1 MAMAARIAA
10 RSVARPASQISR
22 AAEDS
27 FRVSSQRALML
38 AHLHRDNAEAAGLE
52 GFARKLSIMESAPP
66 DATPLRHRQHALG
79 VIATFL
85 KGLGEHSA
93 AKSYA
98 IESVQLVP
106 TPQVSE
112 QARGAPQLNISEIPT
127 PGFPEITTPGFYLS
141 ERLANGDITL
151 NLSQIDL

>member
-1 MAMAARIAA
+1 MAARIAA

-52 GFARKLSIMESAPP
+52 GFARKLALMESAPP

-106 TPQVSE
+106 TPQVS
-112 QARGAPQLNISEIPT
+112 PVCTWPT
-127 PGFPEITTPGFYLS
+127 CACTCVCTCVCKRREDRCACGVA
-141 ERLANGDITL
+141 LATSCEGSGL
-151 NLSQIDL
+151 HG

>member
-1 MAMAARIAA
+1 MAARIAA

-106 TPQVSE
+106 TPQVS
-112 QARGAPQLNISEIPT
+112 PVCTWPT
-127 PGFPEITTPGFYLS
+127 CACTCVCTCVCKRREDRCACAVALATS
-141 ERLANGDITL
+141 CERSGHHG
-151 NLSQIDL
+151 

>member
-1 MAMAARIAA
+1 MHRIAA

-27 FRVSSQRALML
+27 FRVSSQRALMF

-52 GFARKLSIMESAPP
+52 GFALKLEQLESAPP

-106 TPQVSE
+106 TPQVS
-112 QARGAPQLNISEIPT
+112 PVCTWPT
-127 PGFPEITTPGFYLS
+127 CACTCVCTCVCKRREDRCACGVALATS
-141 ERLANGDITL
+141 CERSGHHG
-151 NLSQIDL
+151 